1 MANGEGGGNLTFKWL
16 AGIAIGIIG
25 LGGAAWASWVS
36 SGILD
41 QRERMVRVEEGVKEV
56 QKTLEKMGGGK

>member
-1 MANGEGGGNLTFKWL
+1 MPNGEGGNLTFKWL

-36 SGILD
+36 SGVLD
-41 QRERMVRVEEGVKEV
+41 QRDRMIRVEESVKGID
-56 QKTLEKMGGGK
+56 KKLDDLKGGK

>member
-1 MANGEGGGNLTFKWL
+1 MANGENLTFKWL

-36 SGILD
+36 SGVLD
-41 QRERMVRVEEGVKEV
+41 QRDRMIRVEESVKGIDRKLDEL
-56 QKTLEKMGGGK
+56 KGGK

>member
-36 SGILD
+36 SGVLD
-41 QRERMVRVEEGVKEV
+41 QRERMIRVEESVKSID
-56 QKTLEKMGGGK
+56 KKLDDMKGGK

>member
-1 MANGEGGGNLTFKWL
+1 MANGEGGNLTFKWL

-41 QRERMVRVEEGVKEV
+41 QRDRMIRVEESVKGIGHKLDEM
-56 QKTLEKMGGGK
+56 KGGK